1 MKKSYV
7 QENTLQVKVTI
18 DLGEINSLINE
29 LDAVASAEGSN
40 NWKARDLVASL
51 KKLRRDAA
59 EEAKTEFERMMVSD

>member
-59 EEAKTEFERMMVSD
+59 EEAKTEFERMINAD